1 MSLQDLGAAGLAS
14 SLAEMAG
21 GDAGVDVH
29 LDQVPQREADMT
41 PVEIM
46 ISESQERMV
55 AVVEPDRLGEVEALC
70 RRWELECAV
79 LGEVTGTGELRCF
92 FDDEI
97 VGAIPARLLTDEA
110 PRYPL
115 DPQPAELA
123 EPVHFAPTPAEPAQ
137 LLELLASPN
146 IRSRR
151 RVFER
156 YDHLVGSR
164 TVRRPGLDAAVLRLR
179 PSLRG
184 LAVSLDG
191 PGRAVALDPRTAGM
205 QAVLESARNVACA
218 GGTPLAITNCLNF
231 GNPEKPGPAWEL
243 TEAIEGMALACEALG
258 VPVVSGNVSLYN
270 ETDGRAIDPTPVV
283 GCVGLVEDVRA
294 IPSRWTEG
302 DVVLLAGAR
311 HVALDG
317 SEYQARFLGGTAG
330 RPPQPDLD
338 REAAL
343 IAFLSQAAPLLTS
356 AHDASDGGLAVALA
370 ELALW
375 SELGADVHIGEDVL
389 DWFGEGAGRA
399 VVTCR
404 PEDVPRLGGVP
415 LRDLGR
421 VGGDSVLGVPLD
433 RLREAYEGGRA

>member
-1 MSLQDLGAAGLAS
+1 
-14 SLAEMAG
+14 
-21 GDAGVDVH
+21 
-29 LDQVPQREADMT
+29 
-41 PVEIM
+41 
-46 ISESQERMV
+46 
-55 AVVEPDRLGEVEALC
+55 
-70 RRWELECAV
+70 
-79 LGEVTGTGELRCF
+79 
-92 FDDEI
+92 
-97 VGAIPARLLTDEA
+97 
-110 PRYPL
+110 
-115 DPQPAELA
+115 
-123 EPVHFAPTPAEPAQ
+123 
-137 LLELLASPN
+137 
-146 IRSRR
+146 
-151 RVFER
+151 
-156 YDHLVGSR
+156 
-164 TVRRPGLDAAVLRLR
+164 
-179 PSLRG
+179 
-184 LAVSLDG
+184 
-191 PGRAVALDPRTAGM
+191 M

-231 GNPEKPGPAWEL
+231 GNPEKPDVAWEL

-294 IPSRWTEG
+294 IPSRWNEG
-302 DVVLLAGAR
+302 DVVLLAGRTPRRAR
-311 HVALDG
+311 RLRVPGALP
-317 SEYQARFLGGTAG
+317 RRRR
-330 RPPQPDLD
+330 RPAAASPISP

-343 IAFLSQAAPLLTS
+343 IAFLSKAAPLLTS

-404 PEDVPRLGGVP
+404 PEDVPRLVGVP

-421 VGGDSVLGVPLD
+421 VGGDSILGVPLD